1 MQTYF
6 HTAPPQGIFPIRAIR
21 TGSAR
26 KGSPPIVGID
36 FTSLVYERGLQ
47 LKYFEPTDV
56 VLSGKAGC
64 SPVNVL
70 ASFQGFRER
79 AQFCRNVKGVP
90 FSNKKVYER
99 GTFPV

>member
-6 HTAPPQGIFPIRAIR
+6 HTAPPQGVFPIRAIR
-21 TGSAR
+21 RGSAR

-47 LKYFEPTDV
+47 LKYFEPADV
-56 VLSGKAGC
+56 VLSGNAGC
-64 SPVNVL
+64 SPVKL
-70 ASFQGFRER
+70 TSFQGFRER

-90 FSNKKVYER
+90 FSNKKVCER